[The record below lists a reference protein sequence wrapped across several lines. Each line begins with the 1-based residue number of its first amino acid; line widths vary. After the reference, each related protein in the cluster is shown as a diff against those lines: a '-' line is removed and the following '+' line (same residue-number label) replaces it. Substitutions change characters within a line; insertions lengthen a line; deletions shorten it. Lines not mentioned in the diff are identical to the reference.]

1 MGKIIGVIGLGRFGS
16 SIAKTLYELGHKV
29 LAIDSN
35 IANVEHISNYVTWAR
50 QIEYTVNCFK
60 ECGIAD
66 CDTVV
71 IAIGHS
77 IQENTLVTMTMKEL
91 KVKNIIARSIDNIHA
106 SILQKIGADKV
117 INPEVD
123 MGIRL
128 ANQIVSSDILE
139 LIEISPEFCV
149 EQFKATKEMFGKSLA
164 DLDLRKRYEVVI
176 IAIKRKDELIII
188 PPKNENILDGDVLI
202 AILRTANLKTLMRLL
217 KD

>member
-1 MGKIIGVIGLGRFGS
+1 MSKVIGVIGLGRFGS

-50 QIEYTVNCFK
+50 QIEYTIDGFK
-60 ECGIAD
+60 ECGIVD

-77 IQENTLVTMTMKEL
+77 LQENILVTMMMKEL
-91 KVKNIIARSIDNIHA
+91 KIKNLIVRSIDDIHTA
-106 SILQKIGADKV
+106 ILQKIGVDRI
-117 INPEVD
+117 INPEVT
-123 MGIRL
+123 MGTRL

-149 EQFKATKEMFGKSLA
+149 DQIKATKEMFGRSLA
-164 DLDLRKRYEVVI
+164 DLNLRKRYEVVV
-176 IAIKRKDELIII
+176 IAIKRKDKLIII
-188 PPKNENILDGDVLI
+188 PPKEEKIQEEDLLI
-202 AILRTANLKTLMRLL
+202 VILRTANLKSLMKLV
-217 KD
+217 KE

>member
-35 IANVEHISNYVTWAR
+35 IANVEHISNHVTWAR
-50 QIEYTVNCFK
+50 QIEYTVDGFK

-91 KVKNIIARSIDNIHA
+91 KVKNVIARSIDNIHA

-202 AILRTANLKTLMRLL
+202 AILRTANLKNLMKLI

>member
-35 IANVEHISNYVTWAR
+35 IANVEHISNHVTWAR
-50 QIEYTVNCFK
+50 QIEYTVDGFK

-202 AILRTANLKTLMRLL
+202 AILRTANLKNLMKLI

>member
-35 IANVEHISNYVTWAR
+35 MANIEHISNNVTWAR
-50 QIEYTVNCFK
+50 QIEYTLDSFK
-60 ECGIAD
+60 ESGIAD

-71 IAIGHS
+71 VAIGHS
-77 IQENTLVTMTMKEL
+77 LQENILVAMMMKEL
-91 KVKNIIARSIDNIHA
+91 KVKNVIARSIDDIHA

-117 INPEVD
+117 INPEVA
-123 MGIRL
+123 MGNRL

-149 EQFKATKEMFGKSLA
+149 DQLKANKEMFGKSLA
-164 DLDLRKRYEVVI
+164 DLNLRKRYEVVV
-176 IAIKRKDELIII
+176 IAIKREDKLIII
-188 PPKNENILDGDVLI
+188 PPKDEKILEGDVLI
-202 AILRTANLKTLMRLL
+202 VILRTANLKNVMKLME
-217 KD
+217 K

>member
-35 IANVEHISNYVTWAR
+35 IANVEHISNHVTWAR
-50 QIEYTVNCFK
+50 QIEYTVDGFK

-77 IQENTLVTMTMKEL
+77 IQENTLVTMIMKEL
-91 KVKNIIARSIDNIHA
+91 KVKNVIARSIDDIHA
-106 SILQKIGADKV
+106 AILQKIGADKV
-117 INPEVD
+117 INPEVA

-176 IAIKRKDELIII
+176 IAIKRKDDLIII
-188 PPKNENILDGDVLI
+188 PPKDEKILDGDVLI
-202 AILRTANLKTLMRLL
+202 AVLRTANLKNLMKLME
-217 KD
+217 K

>member
-1 MGKIIGVIGLGRFGS
+1 MGKVIGVIGLGRFGS
-16 SIAKTLYELGHKV
+16 SIARTLYELGHKV
-29 LAIDSN
+29 LAIDN
-35 IANVEHISNYVTWAR
+35 NMANVEHISNHVTWAR
-50 QIEYTVNCFK
+50 QIEYTMDCFK

-66 CDTVV
+66 CHTAI

-77 IQENTLVTMTMKEL
+77 IQENTLVTMIMKEL
-91 KVKNIIARSIDNIHA
+91 KVKNVIARSIDDIHA
-106 SILQKIGADKV
+106 AILQKIGADKV
-117 INPEVD
+117 INPEVA

-176 IAIKRKDELIII
+176 IAIKRKDDLIII
-188 PPKNENILDGDVLI
+188 PPKDEKILDGDVLI
-202 AILRTANLKTLMRLL
+202 AVLRTANLKNLMKLME
-217 KD
+217 K

>member
-35 IANVEHISNYVTWAR
+35 IANVEHISNHVTWAR
-50 QIEYTVNCFK
+50 QIEYTVDGFK

-77 IQENTLVTMTMKEL
+77 IQENTLVTMIMKEL
-91 KVKNIIARSIDNIHA
+91 RVKNIIARSIDNIHA

-202 AILRTANLKTLMRLL
+202 AILRTANLKNLMKLI